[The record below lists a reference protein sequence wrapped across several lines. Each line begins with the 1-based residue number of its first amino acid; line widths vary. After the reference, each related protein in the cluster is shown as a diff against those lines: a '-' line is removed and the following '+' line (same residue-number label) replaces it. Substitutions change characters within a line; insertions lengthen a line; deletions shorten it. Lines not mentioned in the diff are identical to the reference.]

1 MSLQKTFIVFTI
13 ACMALA
19 MAKTP
24 RFNGILPER
33 SILNFMASSSR
44 TLQGNPTRSLE
55 CFDYYIPIIDDTA
68 QQYQWDLGNCT
79 EAFENAQ
86 QAAFQAS
93 ADQRNQL
100 AKTVNDSCAIL
111 IECENAATA
120 EDVYQCYIN
129 QGPTEAKT
137 LYTVSIDATS
147 QYATLEEKIR
157 QAQSVADMCYNK
169 AKVTYEKDSTQAY
182 AELNSCI
189 LNDTPIPTTAA
200 PSTTVSTSSTSE
212 VTDTSSESTPATP
225 SDIKPEEDIFK
236 GFPRFLKF

>member
-19 MAKTP
+19 MAKTQNV
-24 RFNGILPER
+24 NGIFPER

-55 CFDYYIPIIDDTA
+55 CFEYYIPIIDETA

-93 ADQRNQL
+93 VEQRNQL

-137 LYTVSIDATS
+137 LYSVSIDATS

-157 QAQSVADMCYNK
+157 QAQSDEEMCNIK
-169 AKVTYEKDSTQAY
+169 ARIIYEKDSTQAY
-182 AELNSCI
+182 AELNSCV
-189 LNDTPIPTTAA
+189 LNETPIPTAAA
-200 PSTTVSTSSTSE
+200 PSSKV
-212 VTDTSSESTPATP
+212 
-225 SDIKPEEDIFK
+225 
-236 GFPRFLKF
+236 

>member
-1 MSLQKTFIVFTI
+1 MSLQNTFIVFTI
-13 ACMALA
+13 ACMALV
-19 MAKTP
+19 MAKTQ
-24 RFNGILPER
+24 RLNGLLPER

-44 TLQGNPTRSLE
+44 ALQGNPTRSLE
-55 CFDYYIPIIDDTA
+55 CFDYYIPIIDETA

-93 ADQRNQL
+93 SEQRNQL
-100 AKTVNDSCAIL
+100 AKTVNDSCEIL

-157 QAQSVADMCYNK
+157 QAQSEEDMCNTK
-169 AKVTYEKDSTQAY
+169 ARISYEKDSTQAY
-182 AELNSCI
+182 GELNSCI
-189 LNDTPIPTTAA
+189 LNDTPIPTTA
-200 PSTTVSTSSTSE
+200 
-212 VTDTSSESTPATP
+212 TP
-225 SDIKPEEDIFK
+225 SSKV
-236 GFPRFLKF
+236 